1 MEKDRMLH
9 PGDVFTD
16 KDRKYQVIAVAYH
29 AKSNEKMIVYQQLFD
44 NFKIL
49 TDTFD
54 DFFNQPEAEVHIEI
68 PADDRKDND
77 ADTKEDLKGGNPEE
91 NAAITLA
98 ILKGEK
104 GPKREAVLMN
114 AGAALYIG
122 GKADSLKEGIQLA
135 AELIDSGKAL
145 EVLQKLIEVS
155 NRPEETV

>member
-1 MEKDRMLH
+1 MLH

-68 PADDRKDND
+68 PGDDRKDND
-77 ADTKEDLKGGNPEE
+77 ADTKEDLKGVNP
-91 NAAITLA
+91 
-98 ILKGEK
+98 
-104 GPKREAVLMN
+104 VLMGFFDRDTCTDKIEYI
-114 AGAALYIG
+114 AQVRDKLDDRLVSDIAASMDITIEEGSLDDKI
-122 GKADSLKEGIQLA
+122 DSL
-135 AELIDSGKAL
+135 LICLRTKAKY
-145 EVLQKLIEVS
+145 EC
-155 NRPEETV
+155 NRFR

>member
-77 ADTKEDLKGGNPEE
+77 ADTKEGFFDRDTCTDKIEYIAQVRDKLDDRLVSDIAASMDITIEE
-91 NAAITLA
+91 GSLDDKI
-98 ILKGEK
+98 
-104 GPKREAVLMN
+104 
-114 AGAALYIG
+114 
-122 GKADSLKEGIQLA
+122 DSL
-135 AELIDSGKAL
+135 LICLRTKAKY
-145 EVLQKLIEVS
+145 EC
-155 NRPEETV
+155 NRFR

>member
-1 MEKDRMLH
+1 MLH

-68 PADDRKDND
+68 PVDDRKDND
-77 ADTKEDLKGGNPEE
+77 ADTKEDLKGVNP
-91 NAAITLA
+91 
-98 ILKGEK
+98 
-104 GPKREAVLMN
+104 VLMGFFDRDTCTDKIEYI
-114 AGAALYIG
+114 AQVRDKLDDRLVSDIAASMDITIEEGSLDDKI
-122 GKADSLKEGIQLA
+122 DSL
-135 AELIDSGKAL
+135 LICLRTKAKY
-145 EVLQKLIEVS
+145 EC
-155 NRPEETV
+155 NRFR

>member
-1 MEKDRMLH
+1 MEKDRNLH

-77 ADTKEDLKGGNPEE
+77 ADTKEDLKGVNP
-91 NAAITLA
+91 
-98 ILKGEK
+98 
-104 GPKREAVLMN
+104 VLMGFFDRDTCTVIPLSHILST
-114 AGAALYIG
+114 AFTISLFSSEHELDFVPIDMFTIRILYLFLLRIIQSEALII
-122 GKADSLKEGIQLA
+122 DSLL
-135 AELIDSGKAL
+135 
-145 EVLQKLIEVS
+145 
-155 NRPEETV
+155 P

>member
-29 AKSNEKMIVYQQLFD
+29 TKSNEKMIVYQQLFD

-77 ADTKEDLKGGNPEE
+77 ADTKEDLKGVNP
-91 NAAITLA
+91 
-98 ILKGEK
+98 
-104 GPKREAVLMN
+104 VLMGFFDRDTCTDKIEYI
-114 AGAALYIG
+114 AQVRDKLDDRLVSDIAASMDITIEEGSLDDKI
-122 GKADSLKEGIQLA
+122 DSL
-135 AELIDSGKAL
+135 LICLRTKVKY
-145 EVLQKLIEVS
+145 EC
-155 NRPEETV
+155 NRFR